1 MTNNPLFTT
10 QLPSVFTVAIDYTQ
24 GTQITVN
31 SDLVFKTE
39 YKEDDSLNFCLLA
52 WANHQ

>member
-10 QLPSVFTVAIDYTQ
+10 QLPPVFTVAIDYTQ

-39 YKEDDSLNFCLLA
+39 YEVHSWRSCNGSLA
-52 WANHQ
+52 